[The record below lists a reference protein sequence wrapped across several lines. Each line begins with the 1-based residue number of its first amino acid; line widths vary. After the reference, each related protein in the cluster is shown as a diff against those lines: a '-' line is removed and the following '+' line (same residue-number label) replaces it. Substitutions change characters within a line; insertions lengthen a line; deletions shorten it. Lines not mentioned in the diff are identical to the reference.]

1 MSQIKY
7 TSAKY
12 ENRIIFVLLGL
23 FISIV
28 AIARYHLLSIPL
40 ERDEGEYAYMAKLIL
55 DGHPPYTLACNMK
68 LPGTYY
74 MYALIMKIFGGTDIG
89 IHTGLAIIHIASVI
103 LLFRIVD
110 KLIGKNAAIISAIT
124 FGVVST
130 SWTVLGQAAHATQF
144 VNLFSLLGIN
154 TILKKNSEFELKR
167 WHYILSGIYFSLAFI
182 CKQSG
187 IFFLVAGISIAIIN
201 SNSEYSL
208 KSIASKVIC
217 IIIGFIAPIFDM
229 VIYFYIWGDFES
241 FKFWTIDFLS
251 QYGNTVPLSMAPE
264 MFLSSI
270 KTITNNYTSEGYIA
284 LWVISILGIIVAYNC
299 AIPKANKMK
308 IYAFV
313 IFSFLTIV
321 PGFYFR
327 QHYYIT
333 YLPAMSIAASLF
345 FEFIRNKINKHYSPL
360 TASYIPLII
369 FLVVISYS
377 IDSNADYLFTG
388 NNLTRSKNI
397 YRLNPFAESI
407 EIGNYIK
414 KNTLLDDK
422 IAILGSEPQILFYAD
437 RYSATRHIY
446 AYNWVEDQS
455 FASKMQDESIKE
467 IEINKPEYILYVNID
482 ASWLLRPNSDEHIF
496 KWANEYIAKNYH
508 PEAIVNVKSDTIEP
522 IISEDALSSFRPT
535 SKDLIFIYKKNK
547 TS

>member
-7 TSAKY
+7 TSARY

-23 FISIV
+23 LITIV

-40 ERDEGEYAYMAKLIL
+40 ERDEGEYAYMAKLVL

-89 IHTGLAIIHIASVI
+89 IHTGLAIINIASII
-103 LLFRIVD
+103 LIFRIVD
-110 KLIGKNAAIISAIT
+110 KLIGKNAALISAIT

-130 SWTVLGQAAHATQF
+130 SWTILGQAAHATQF
-144 VNLFSLLGIN
+144 VNLFALLGIN
-154 TILKKNSEFELKR
+154 AILKKNPDLDLKR
-167 WHYILSGIYFSLAFI
+167 WQHLLAGIFFSLAFI

-187 IFFLVAGISIAIIN
+187 IFLLFAGITIAIIN
-201 SNSEYSL
+201 SNSEFSL
-208 KSIASKVIC
+208 KGIISIVIW
-217 IIIGFIAPIFDM
+217 ILIGFITPLIDM

-251 QYGNTVPLSMAPE
+251 QYGNTVSLSMAPE
-264 MFLSSI
+264 MFISSLRA
-270 KTITNNYTSEGYIA
+270 ITNNYSLEGYTPMWA
-284 LWVISILGIIVAYNC
+284 ISIIGILAAYKC
-299 AIPKANKMK
+299 ATTKKNIMT
-308 IYAFV
+308 IYAIIF
-313 IFSFLTIV
+313 FSFLTVV

-333 YLPAMSIAASLF
+333 YLPAMSIAASIF
-345 FEFIRNKINKHYSPL
+345 FEFLRNKIKENYSSLPATYVPL
-360 TASYIPLII
+360 FI
-369 FLVVISYS
+369 FLVMITYS
-377 IDSNADYLFTG
+377 IDSNADYLFKG
-388 NNLTRSKNI
+388 NNLANSKKI

-414 KNTLLDDK
+414 KNTLPDEK
-422 IAILGSEPQILFYAD
+422 IAILGSEPQILFYSN

-446 AYNWVEDQS
+446 AYNWVEDQPY
-455 FASKMQDESIKE
+455 ASKMQVESIKE

-482 ASWLLRPNSDEHIF
+482 VSWLLRPNSDEHIF
-496 KWANEYIAKNYH
+496 KWANEYITKNYH
-508 PEAIVNVKSDTIEP
+508 VEGIVNVKSKSIEP
-522 IISEDALSSFRPT
+522 IISGDDLKSFRPT
-535 SKDLIFIYKKNK
+535 SKELIFIYKKNK

>member
-89 IHTGLAIIHIASVI
+89 IHTGLAIINIASVI

-187 IFFLVAGISIAIIN
+187 IFFLLLGISIAIIN
-201 SNSEYSL
+201 SNSKYSL

-217 IIIGFIAPIFDM
+217 
-229 VIYFYIWGDFES
+229 
-241 FKFWTIDFLS
+241 
-251 QYGNTVPLSMAPE
+251 
-264 MFLSSI
+264 
-270 KTITNNYTSEGYIA
+270 
-284 LWVISILGIIVAYNC
+284 
-299 AIPKANKMK
+299 
-308 IYAFV
+308 
-313 IFSFLTIV
+313 
-321 PGFYFR
+321 
-327 QHYYIT
+327 
-333 YLPAMSIAASLF
+333 
-345 FEFIRNKINKHYSPL
+345 
-360 TASYIPLII
+360 
-369 FLVVISYS
+369 
-377 IDSNADYLFTG
+377 
-388 NNLTRSKNI
+388 
-397 YRLNPFAESI
+397 
-407 EIGNYIK
+407 
-414 KNTLLDDK
+414 
-422 IAILGSEPQILFYAD
+422 
-437 RYSATRHIY
+437 
-446 AYNWVEDQS
+446 
-455 FASKMQDESIKE
+455 
-467 IEINKPEYILYVNID
+467 
-482 ASWLLRPNSDEHIF
+482 
-496 KWANEYIAKNYH
+496 
-508 PEAIVNVKSDTIEP
+508 
-522 IISEDALSSFRPT
+522 
-535 SKDLIFIYKKNK
+535 
-547 TS
+547 